1 MTFTEK
7 LTRAVQSSGSV
18 LCAGLDP
25 DPERIPKPLR
35 DRIPDESRLIF
46 EFCRRVIEAV
56 KPHVCAF
63 KPNLAFFEALGPP
76 GWDALEQVI
85 DCIPSNRIVIA
96 DAKRGDIGN
105 TAGKY
110 KEAFFDRLG
119 ADAITLNPLM
129 GMDTLHPFTHYPD
142 KAVFVL
148 TLTSN
153 TGAAD
158 FLKRRFEGRTSL
170 SQYIAGELSKYQVQ
184 SATHL
189 GMVVGATQT
198 LDLQPVLGANPNA
211 HLLIP
216 GVGTQGGS
224 IPELEKVLEN
234 HAGIPIIN
242 SSRSILYAGKDNEDW
257 VRYVT
262 DQAVNLKESLNTI
275 SSRYAEKAT

>member
-25 DPERIPKPLR
+25 DPEKIPKPLR
-35 DRIPDESRLIF
+35 DRIPDDGRLIF

-63 KPNLAFFEALGPP
+63 KPNLAFFEALGAP
-76 GWDALEQVI
+76 GWSALEQVI

-110 KEAFFDRLG
+110 KEAFFDRIG
-119 ADAITLNPLM
+119 ADAITLNPFM
-129 GMDTLHPFTHYPD
+129 GMDTFEPFMQDPG
-142 KAVFVL
+142 KAIFVL

-153 TGAAD
+153 SGASD
-158 FLKRRFEGRTSL
+158 FMKRRFEGRASL
-170 SQYIAGELSKYQVQ
+170 SQYIAGELSKHQVQ

-198 LDLQPVLGANPNA
+198 LELQPVLDAYPDA

-216 GVGTQGGS
+216 DRKSV
-224 IPELEKVLEN
+224 V
-234 HAGIPIIN
+234 
-242 SSRSILYAGKDNEDW
+242 
-257 VRYVT
+257 
-262 DQAVNLKESLNTI
+262 
-275 SSRYAEKAT
+275 

>member
-25 DPERIPKPLR
+25 DPEKIPRPLR
-35 DRIPDESRLIF
+35 DRIPDEGRLIF

-63 KPNLAFFEALGPP
+63 KPNLAFFEALGTP
-76 GWDALEQVI
+76 GWTALEQVI

-119 ADAITLNPLM
+119 ADAITLNPFM
-129 GMDTLHPFTHYPD
+129 GLDTIHPFTHYPD
-142 KAVFVL
+142 KGVFVL

-153 TGAAD
+153 SGAAD
-158 FLKRRFEGRTSL
+158 FLKRRFEGQSSL
-170 SQYIAGELSKYQVQ
+170 SQYIAGELSKYQIK
-184 SATHL
+184 SPTHL

-198 LDLQPVLGANPNA
+198 LDLQPILNAHTNA

-234 HAGIPIIN
+234 HKGIPIIS
-242 SSRSILYAGKDNEDW
+242 SSRSILYAGKDSEEW
-257 VRYVT
+257 VRHVT
-262 DQAVNLKESLNTI
+262 DQAVYLKESLNTI
-275 SSRYAEKAT
+275 SSRYAGKTS

>member
-35 DRIPDESRLIF
+35 DRIPDEGRLVF

-63 KPNLAFFEALGPP
+63 KPNLAFFEALGTP
-76 GWDALEQVI
+76 GWAALEEVI

-110 KEAFFDRLG
+110 KEAFFDKLG
-119 ADAITLNPLM
+119 VDAITLNPFM
-129 GMDTLHPFTHYPD
+129 GLDTIHPFTHYPD

-158 FLKRRFEGRTSL
+158 FLKRRFEGRSSL
-170 SQYIAGELSKYQVQ
+170 SQYIAGELSKYQLQ

-198 LDLQPVLGANPNA
+198 LDLQPVLNAYPNA

-216 GVGTQGGS
+216 GIGTQGGS
-224 IPELEKVLEN
+224 IPDLEKVLEN
-234 HAGIPIIN
+234 HRGIPIIN
-242 SSRSILYAGKDNEDW
+242 SSRSILYAGDDNEDW

-275 SSRYAEKAT
+275 SSRYAEKAS

>member
-7 LTRAVQSSGSV
+7 LTHAVRSSGSV

-25 DPERIPKPLR
+25 DPQKIPQPLR
-35 DRIPDESRLIF
+35 EQIKDDSRLIF
-46 EFCRRVIEAV
+46 EFCHRVIEAV

-63 KPNLAFFEALGPP
+63 KPNMAFFEALGSP
-76 GWDALEQVI
+76 GWKALEQVI
-85 DCIPSNRIVIA
+85 DSIPSDKIVIA

-110 KEAFFDRLG
+110 REAFFDRLN
-119 ADAITLNPLM
+119 ADAVTLNPFM
-129 GMDTLHPFTHYPD
+129 GLDTLTPFSDDPG
-142 KAVFVL
+142 KAAFVL

-153 TGAAD
+153 VGAAD

-170 SQYIAGELSKYQVQ
+170 GEYIASQLSKHQHK

-189 GMVVGATQT
+189 GMVVGATQA
-198 LDLQPVLGANPNA
+198 LEMQPVLSAHPDA

-224 IPELEKVLEN
+224 IPDLEKALEN
-234 HAGIPIIN
+234 HRGIPVIN
-242 SSRSILYAGKDNEDW
+242 SSRSILYAGGDREDW
-257 VRYVT
+257 IRYVT
-262 DQAVNLKESLNTI
+262 DQAISLKESLKTI
-275 SSRYAEKAT
+275 SSRYA

>member
-7 LTRAVQSSGSV
+7 LTHAVRSSGSV

-25 DPERIPKPLR
+25 DPQKIPQPLR
-35 DRIPDESRLIF
+35 DQIKDDSRLIF
-46 EFCRRVIEAV
+46 EFCHRVIEAV
-56 KPHVCAF
+56 KTHVCAF
-63 KPNLAFFEALGPP
+63 KPNMAFFEALGSP
-76 GWDALEQVI
+76 GWKALEQVI
-85 DCIPSNRIVIA
+85 DSIPSDKIVIA

-110 KEAFFDRLG
+110 REAFFDHLN
-119 ADAITLNPLM
+119 ADAVTLNPFM
-129 GMDTLHPFTHYPD
+129 GLDTLTPFSDDPG
-142 KAVFVL
+142 KAAFVL

-153 TGAAD
+153 VGAAD

-170 SQYIAGELSKYQVQ
+170 GEYIASQLSKHQHK

-198 LDLQPVLGANPNA
+198 MEMQPVLNAHPDA

-224 IPELEKVLEN
+224 IPDLEKALEN
-234 HAGIPIIN
+234 HRGIPVIN
-242 SSRSILYAGKDNEDW
+242 SSRSILYAGGDREDW
-257 VRYVT
+257 IRHVT
-262 DQAVNLKESLNTI
+262 EQAISLKESLKTI
-275 SSRYAEKAT
+275 SSRYA